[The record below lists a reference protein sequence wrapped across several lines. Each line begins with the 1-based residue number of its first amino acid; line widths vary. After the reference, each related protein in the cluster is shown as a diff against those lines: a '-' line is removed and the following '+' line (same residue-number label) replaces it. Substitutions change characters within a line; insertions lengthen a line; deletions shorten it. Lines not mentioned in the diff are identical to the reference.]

1 MASNIGRFI
10 PNRTP
15 LQLNNTVTIQCHFIM
30 KYVTEINDFKVM
42 CNRTFLGEYIIRTR
56 RGWFNSVKTN
66 PVSIKS
72 YKIIVNELFLRDCWM
87 FTDELMIEVVDL
99 HPIVLL
105 LLRMTFLLLLLLL
118 FRSRCG
124 SAF

>member
-1 MASNIGRFI
+1 
-10 PNRTP
+10 
-15 LQLNNTVTIQCHFIM
+15 M

-42 CNRTFLGEYIIRTR
+42 CNRTFLGEYIIR

-99 HPIVLL
+99 HPRVL